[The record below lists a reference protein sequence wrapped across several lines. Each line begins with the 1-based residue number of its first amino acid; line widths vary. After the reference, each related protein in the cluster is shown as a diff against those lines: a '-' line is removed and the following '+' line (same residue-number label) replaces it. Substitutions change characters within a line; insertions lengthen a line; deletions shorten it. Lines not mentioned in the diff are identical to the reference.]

1 MFLKIQK
8 ILMDSVEGDAS
19 PSGYGAETTTT
30 ATTTEATQTQGDTS
44 NSTQG
49 DTSTAGAPNGT
60 TTTDD
65 KSKQTST
72 EEGVTGYEKPAEG
85 SKPAETQK
93 PAEEAKPL
101 ELDLKGLEEEKVAD
115 IVEFAKTH
123 NLTKEQ
129 AQALVDK
136 RKGDEDAKV
145 AAVETY
151 KTKEVEVFAKWEEEL
166 KADPDFG
173 GENFANSVHSVNK
186 LIREELPGLKNLL
199 TTSGKR
205 LPPSLMKDLN
215 SVARKL
221 YGETELVQ
229 GEKVSSG
236 DTWKPTDFYNKKT

>member
-1 MFLKIQK
+1 
-8 ILMDSVEGDAS
+8 MDSVEGDAS
-19 PSGYGAETTTT
+19 PSGYGAETTQT
-30 ATTTEATQTQGDTS
+30 ATTTETAQTQGDTN

-49 DTSTAGAPNGT
+49 DTSSAGAPNDT
-60 TTTDD
+60 TTADD

-85 SKPAETQK
+85 SK

-115 IVEFAKTH
+115 IVEFAKAH

-151 KTKEVEVFAKWEEEL
+151 KTKELEVFAKWEEEL

-229 GEKVSSG
+229 GEKVNSG
-236 DTWKPTDFYNKKT
+236 DTWKPTDFYKQKT

>member
-44 NSTQG
+44 NGTQG
-49 DTSTAGAPNGT
+49 DTSAAGAPNGT

-72 EEGVTGYEKPAEG
+72 EEGVTGYEKPVEG
-85 SKPAETQK
+85 SK

-145 AAVETY
+145 AAAETY

-229 GEKVSSG
+229 GEKVNSG
-236 DTWKPTDFYNKKT
+236 DTWKPTDFYKQKT

>member
-30 ATTTEATQTQGDTS
+30 ATTTETTQTQGDTS
-44 NSTQG
+44 NGTQG
-49 DTSTAGAPNGT
+49 DTSTAGAADKT
-60 TTTDD
+60 AATDD

-72 EEGVTGYEKPAEG
+72 EEGVTGYE
-85 SKPAETQK
+85 K

-123 NLTKEQ
+123 GLSKEQ

-145 AAVETY
+145 AAAETY

>member
-30 ATTTEATQTQGDTS
+30 ATTTETAQTQGDTS
-44 NSTQG
+44 NGTQG
-49 DTSTAGAPNGT
+49 DTSTAGTPNGT
-60 TTTDD
+60 ATTDD
-65 KSKQTST
+65 KSKQTSR
-72 EEGVTGYEKPAEG
+72 EEGVTGYEKPVQ
-85 SKPAETQK
+85 TQK

-123 NLTKEQ
+123 GLSKEQ

>member
-30 ATTTEATQTQGDTS
+30 ATTTETAQTQGDTS
-44 NSTQG
+44 NGTQG
-49 DTSTAGAPNGT
+49 DTSTAGAADKT
-60 TTTDD
+60 ATTDD

-72 EEGVTGYEKPAEG
+72 EEGVTGYEKPVEG
-85 SKPAETQK
+85 SK

-123 NLTKEQ
+123 GLSKEQ

>member
-30 ATTTEATQTQGDTS
+30 ATTTEKAQTQGDTS
-44 NSTQG
+44 NGTQG
-49 DTSTAGAPNGT
+49 DTSTAGAADKT
-60 TTTDD
+60 ATTDD

-72 EEGVTGYEKPAEG
+72 EEGVTGYE
-85 SKPAETQK
+85 K

-199 TTSGKR
+199 S
-205 LPPSLMKDLN
+205 
-215 SVARKL
+215 
-221 YGETELVQ
+221 
-229 GEKVSSG
+229 
-236 DTWKPTDFYNKKT
+236 